1 MKPIKPIIE
10 KIKMSKALQDFKDF
24 FTYIAGVIGIT
35 ITYDNIYKYL
45 FGLLSLIF
53 LMYQILTKRK
63 ENKNADLERKKL
75 ELEIEKLKKN
85 G

>member
-1 MKPIKPIIE
+1 MKPIIE
-10 KIKMSKALQDFKDF
+10 KIKMSKLQDLKDF
-24 FTYIAGVIGIT
+24 FTYIAGAIGIT